1 MTKLPVQF
9 PQQVS
14 LSHQV
19 DVAVVGAG
27 PGGLGAA
34 LFSARCGYKTLLI
47 EQYGL
52 PGGMAVSAEVHPF
65 MVSHCHGSSLDAP
78 VYPQWIEAMHRY
90 LPSSILDEMRR
101 GRGYWGRSIN
111 KEAAA
116 LGAEDLLLEAGV
128 EILYHHRLC
137 MADVENRRIRSLIL
151 HRKDG
156 FCAVQAKMFVDCTGD
171 GDLAALAE
179 CRYEKGNAD
188 GWCQPM
194 TLCFKLSHINAKY
207 IIEESGI
214 RIFDPQW
221 RRMLTEK
228 YQDALRRGLIHC
240 PRENILIFP
249 FHLADEGVVH
259 FNTTRVVKLDATNGL
274 ELSQAEIEGRRQLRE
289 ILFWLRSE
297 IPGFEN
303 CRLMSMGVQIGVRE
317 SRRILGHAYLRREDF
332 DQCRKFPDAIAR
344 CSYSIDIHSPTGAG
358 TVHAHLPGNEF
369 YEIPYGCIVPSDC
382 DNLTI
387 GGRPVSADVAVHSSL
402 RIMPTA
408 VSLGQAAGVAAAMA
422 CQQNCTPAALSGIAV
437 RERLKAMGARL

>member
-1 MTKLPVQF
+1 MTKLDANF
-9 PQQVS
+9 PRQIP
-14 LSHQV
+14 LSHQA
-19 DVAVVGAG
+19 DVVVVGAG

-34 LFSARCGYKTLLI
+34 LFSARCGYKTLLV

-65 MVSHCHGSSLDAP
+65 MRSHCQGDSLDAP
-78 VYPQWIEAMHRY
+78 VYPEWIAAMQRY
-90 LPSSILDEMRR
+90 LPTPIVEQMRQ
-101 GRGYWGRSIN
+101 GNGYWERSIN

-128 EILYHHRLC
+128 EVLYHHRLC
-137 MADVENRRIRSLIL
+137 LAEVENRRIRSLVL

-156 FCAVQAKMFVDCTGD
+156 FCAVQGKMFVDCSGD
-171 GDLAALAE
+171 GDLAALAK
-179 CRYEKGNAD
+179 CRYEKGNGD

-194 TLCFKLSHINAKY
+194 TLCFKLSHVNAKY
-207 IIEESGI
+207 LSDDNGT
-214 RIFDPQW
+214 RIFDPAW

-228 YQDALRRGLIHC
+228 FQEALGRGQIKC
-240 PRENILIFP
+240 PRENVLIFP
-249 FHLADEGVVH
+249 FQLADEGVIH
-259 FNTTRVVKLDATNGL
+259 FNTTRVVKLDATNGI

-297 IPGFEN
+297 IPDFEN

-317 SRRILGHAYLRREDF
+317 SRRILGRAYLQREDF

-358 TVHAHLPGNEF
+358 TVHAYLPNDEF
-369 YEIPYGCIVPSDC
+369 YEIPYGCIVPADC

-408 VSLGQAAGVAAAMA
+408 VSLGQAAGLAAAMA
-422 CQQNCTPAALSGIAV
+422 CEQNCSPADLSGIEV
-437 RERLKAMGARL
+437 RKRLKDMGARL